1 MTAHIISFPIQS
13 AFGTNYL
20 KAVSI
25 LEKTP
30 FSNQPIQ
37 SLDDIFNSTKK
48 AVEELATDID
58 FCDNKHEASLY
69 ALRWSFDRVY
79 QQGIPLEQKQFFNL
93 CGHLV
98 ISDETNSSTRKKEH
112 WYKNY

>member
-1 MTAHIISFPIQS
+1 MTARTIPPLKETASD
-13 AFGTNYL
+13 TNYR
-20 KAVSI
+20 KAISI

-37 SLDDIFNSTKK
+37 TLDDIFSLTQK
-48 AVEELATDID
+48 AVEELRTDID
-58 FCDNKHEASLY
+58 FCDNKYEASLY

-98 ISDETNSSTRKKEH
+98 ISDETNSSTRKKAH
-112 WYKNY
+112 WYENY